1 MSTVETLVGRI
12 GWHELVTPNVEQAKE
27 FYGKLLGWETEV
39 FKPGEVDYTVINVNG
54 RGHGGFLPS
63 EQAGGAPPHWLA
75 YVHVEN
81 AADIA
86 KRAKSAG
93 GSVMNG
99 PMDIPEVGT
108 IVVIGDPQGAV
119 IAAISGTP
127 DSDMPVPEGAFVWD
141 ELSTS
146 DVEAAKSFYE
156 SLFGWTAEDTD
167 MAGMG
172 TYTIFQRGERQ
183 IAGAMHTMPGD
194 PSPPHWQTYISVDD
208 VDGTTAKAR
217 ELGATVY
224 VEPTDIPGMGRFSVI
239 ADPTGAVVGLY
250 HSSS

>member
-1 MSTVETLVGRI
+1 RARPEPDGHPLLDEQRGRFGGEPLLPDEPSRHAHGSPSCHRAARHASLWSEVGRGADKEVRMSTVETLVGRI

-86 KRAKSAG
+86 RRAKSAG

-127 DSDMPVPEGAFVWD
+127 DSDMPVPEGVFVWD
-141 ELSTS
+141 ELST
-146 DVEAAKSFYE
+146 
-156 SLFGWTAEDTD
+156 
-167 MAGMG
+167 
-172 TYTIFQRGERQ
+172 
-183 IAGAMHTMPGD
+183 
-194 PSPPHWQTYISVDD
+194 
-208 VDGTTAKAR
+208 
-217 ELGATVY
+217 
-224 VEPTDIPGMGRFSVI
+224 
-239 ADPTGAVVGLY
+239 
-250 HSSS
+250 